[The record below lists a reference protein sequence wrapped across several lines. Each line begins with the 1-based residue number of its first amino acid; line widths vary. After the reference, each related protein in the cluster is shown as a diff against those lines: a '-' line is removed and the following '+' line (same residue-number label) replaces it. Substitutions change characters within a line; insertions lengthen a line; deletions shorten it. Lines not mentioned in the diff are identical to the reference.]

1 MVVGGLVRH
10 PEPAGQVAHRELEP
24 TGGHHLQAGPD
35 AGTTEVAVV
44 VADRSGS
51 RS

>member
-10 PEPAGQVAHRELEP
+10 TDLAGQVTHRELEL

-35 AGTTEVAVV
+35 AGLTEVPVV
-44 VADRSGS
+44 VADRRGS
-51 RS
+51 QS

>member
-10 PEPAGQVAHRELEP
+10 TEAAGQIAHRELEL

-35 AGTTEVAVV
+35 AGRTEVAVV